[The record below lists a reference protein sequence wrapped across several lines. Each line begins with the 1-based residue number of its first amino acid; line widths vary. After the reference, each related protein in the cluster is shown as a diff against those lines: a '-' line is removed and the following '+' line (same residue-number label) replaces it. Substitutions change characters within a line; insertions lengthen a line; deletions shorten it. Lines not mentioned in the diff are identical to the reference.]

1 MKVHLHKINK
11 SAVIVDYHQDPREV
25 YTQIIFS
32 ENRFN
37 SSSILRA
44 VHTLNPSS
52 TQTYPITS
60 CYSMTELQE
69 ITWSV
74 VNAEVWYSDMS
85 FMMLT
90 PVYLLLIHFRIK
102 FKLLKKKLNLFGKGR
117 NATCLIQLVMTSLW
131 GI

>member
-25 YTQIIFS
+25 YTQIIFC

-52 TQTYPITS
+52 AQTYPITS

-69 ITWSV
+69 ITWAV
-74 VNAEVWYSDMS
+74 VNAEVWHSDMS
-85 FMMLT
+85 FMMLS
-90 PVYLLLIHFRIK
+90 PAHLLLIHLR
-102 FKLLKKKLNLFGKGR
+102 LKTSQ
-117 NATCLIQLVMTSLW
+117 TCF
-131 GI
+131 